1 MKKYLPVI
9 AILISS
15 QMIWAQSV
23 TWSGQIA
30 DLVYKNCTSCHHTGG
45 IAPFSMMSY
54 QQSFNNRFKIRSS
67 VSNKIMPP
75 WPPDN
80 AYRRHAFNRS
90 LKEEDIK
97 KFENWVDAGAPSG
110 DLTKAPA
117 APVYDNLGDIKN
129 PDLVITAPKYTIS
142 SNVDEYRCFP
152 DSTRLTKDM
161 WMTALECI
169 PGDPEIVHHVL
180 IFRDRGVRSYTL
192 DSRQE
197 GPGYICFGGAG
208 TSDADL
214 IAAWV
219 PGSGAFNLPKGF
231 GMKIPARSNIIIQVH
246 YPGGVKGRVDQ
257 TKVKF
262 KLTDQPQRE
271 TFLLPAL
278 NHELSLTNG
287 PLVIPA
293 NTIKTFNQRFFLPFP
308 ASIIGVAPHMH
319 LIGKSIKTWAM
330 SNDLKEIPLINIPN
344 WDFHWQGIYMFPKIQ
359 RIPAGSF
366 LYSEAIYDNTVANHH
381 NPNSPPKEV
390 RVGEATTDEM
400 MITYFLFAQYL
411 SGDENYIID
420 STAAAL
426 TTGNKSIALPTR
438 EIKISPNPLS
448 INQSLQLNYSTDNQD
463 HVLVQLFDIHGRR
476 IWNVSRFYH
485 GITNETMMVPLHQL
499 QLTKGVYWI
508 KIQGTAWTGIE
519 KVVIK

>member
-1 MKKYLPVI
+1 MKPSLLLIVLCFSARI
-9 AILISS
+9 ASS
-15 QMIWAQSV
+15 QSV

-30 DLVYKNCTSCHHTGG
+30 ELVYKNCTSCHHSGG

-54 QQSFNNRFKIRSS
+54 QQSYNNRFKIRSA

-80 AYRRHAFNRS
+80 GYRRHAFNRS
-90 LKEEDIK
+90 LKDEDIR

-117 APVYDNLGDIKN
+117 APVYDNLGYIKN
-129 PDLVITAPKYTIS
+129 PDLIITAPKYTIS

-180 IFRDRGVRSYTL
+180 IFRDRGVKSYSL
-192 DSRQE
+192 DSKQE

-208 TSDADL
+208 TNDADL

-219 PGSGAFNLPKGF
+219 PGSGAFALPAGF

-246 YPGGVKGRVDQ
+246 YPAGVKGRVDQ

-271 TFLLPAL
+271 AFLLPAL

-287 PLVIPA
+287 PLIIPA

-319 LIGKSIKTWAM
+319 LIGKSIKTWAV
-330 SNDLKEIPLINIPN
+330 SNDLKEIPLISIPN
-344 WDFHWQGIYMFPKIQ
+344 WDFHWQGVYMFPQIQ

-366 LYSEAIYDNTVANHH
+366 LFSEAVYDNTASNHH
-381 NPNSPPKEV
+381 NPNSPPKEI

-400 MITYFLFAQYL
+400 MITYFLFAQYQA
-411 SGDENYIID
+411 GDENYIID
-420 STAAAL
+420 SNAVRL
-426 TTGNKSIALPTR
+426 TTEIKTVELKQR
-438 EIKISPNPLS
+438 EIKISPNPS
-448 INQSLQLNYSTDNQD
+448 KAASTLQLSFTTENQD
-463 HVLVQLFDIHGRR
+463 KVNISVFDINGHKLWH
-476 IWNVSRFYH
+476 INKSYLFASLESYDL
-485 GITNETMMVPLHQL
+485 PLHQL
-499 QLTKGVYWI
+499 GLSPGVYII
-508 KIQGTAWTGIE
+508 KIQGATWSGIE
-519 KVVIK
+519 KLIIN